1 MSSSSII
8 NHHCHHLDRQYHQC
22 NYHDHPHHSE
32 VYKDLQIC
40 GSEARV
46 RRKDFLLWSPLIAS
60 RVEAKHQQVVD
71 VADSVQGDNDGVI
84 QRCHNG
90 RLPVQVIVK
99 CHHLL
104 DVVDQHQPWL
114 EDSLPRVV
122 GVSL

>member
-1 MSSSSII
+1 M
-8 NHHCHHLDRQYHQC
+8 
-22 NYHDHPHHSE
+22 
-32 VYKDLQIC
+32 
-40 GSEARV
+40 
-46 RRKDFLLWSPLIAS
+46 RRKDFQLWSPLIAS
-60 RVEAKHQQVVD
+60 GVEAKHQVVD
-71 VADSVQGDNDGVI
+71 VADSDDLVQGDNDGVI